1 MGGSGFAERQVER
14 VQVARAHVDHG
25 TVIVVGAD
33 HFVDAL
39 LRHNAQFVTIAEA
52 FQLCLVGGEV
62 VHMRRFVGQVAVAPG
77 QVAIDLKLRN
87 AITHDLHRL
96 QAHQLELAHAIL
108 ADHRFELFD
117 IMADATNQLP
127 AVAPAGAPA
136 DLARLQQRHR
146 QAFLGQLDGGV
157 EAAETATDDAHVH
170 LQLTAQGRVG
180 LPAIDAGGVIGSGML
195 RAVDGLVNAGV
206 HVRNP
211 DFVVWKIQRSIS
223 A

>member
-1 MGGSGFAERQVER
+1 M
-14 VQVARAHVDHG
+14 QVARAHVDHG

-39 LRHNAQFVTIAEA
+39 LRHHAQFVTIAEA
-52 FQLCLVGGEV
+52 FQLGLVFGEAFHV
-62 VHMRRFVGQVAVAPG
+62 RRLVGQVAVAPG
-77 QVAIDLKLRN
+77 QIAIDLVLGD
-87 AITHDLHRL
+87 ACAHDFHRL
-96 QAHQLELAHAIL
+96 QAHQLELTHAVL

-117 IMADATNQLP
+117 IMANAANQLP

-136 DLARLQQRHR
+136 DLARFQQRHR
-146 QAFLGQLDGGV
+146 QAFLGQLNGGV
-157 EAAETATDDAHVH
+157 QAAETATDDAHVH

-180 LPAIDAGGVIGSGML
+180 LLAIDAGGVIGSGML